1 MLVSPAP
8 RIRPY
13 ELMVVLDPELS
24 PEQQEQV
31 IERLKSLITANGGQ
45 IQEVIPW
52 GRRRFCYPIRKR
64 MEGHYVLMRAEM
76 PAQATAPLER
86 ALRITE
92 EVLRHL
98 LVRLDED

>member
-13 ELMVVLDPELS
+13 ELMVVLDPELA
-24 PEQQEQV
+24 PEQLDQV
-31 IERLKSLITANGGQ
+31 IERVKSVITSNGGQ
-45 IQEVIPW
+45 VQEVIPW
-52 GRRRFCYPIRKR
+52 GRRRFCYPIRKK

-76 PAQATAPLER
+76 PAQATASLER
-86 ALRITE
+86 TLRITE
-92 EVLRHL
+92 EILRHL

>member
-1 MLVSPAP
+1 MLIQPTP

-13 ELMVVLDPELS
+13 ELMVVLDPERP
-24 PEQQEQV
+24 PEQLDQIVERIKNV
-31 IERLKSLITANGGQ
+31 ITSNGGQ
-45 IQEVIPW
+45 VLEVIPW
-52 GRRRFCYPIRKR
+52 GRRRFCYPIRKK

-86 ALRITE
+86 TLRITE

-98 LVRLDED
+98 LVRMDED

>member
-1 MLVSPAP
+1 MLVQSVP

-13 ELMVVLDPELS
+13 ELMVVLDPELT
-24 PEQQEQV
+24 PEQQSQI
-31 IERLKSLITANGGQ
+31 IERIKTVIASSGGQ

-52 GRRRFCYPIRKR
+52 GRRRFCYPIRRK
-64 MEGHYVLMRAEM
+64 MEGQYVLVRAEM
-76 PAQATAPLER
+76 PAQAIAPLER
-86 ALRITE
+86 VLRITE